1 MLVGMPRPRDER
13 QSLAKERVDLP
24 GQISAHQADLAATP
38 AANQARGARLDWQ
51 IRNLQNRLAAIE
63 ARLRATSE

>member
-13 QSLAKERVDLP
+13 QSLAQERVDLP
-24 GQISAHQADLAATP
+24 GQISAHRADLAATP
-38 AANQARGARLDWQ
+38 AANQARRARLDWQ